1 MDNSILYPI
10 FFCFSK
16 SVAFMIIF
24 FEYFLFGSIIQH
36 CCTWMQ
42 FVTTMLHR
50 SNNIFGQHGNMVLYA
65 YIGESEVCRQRL
77 RSWYW
82 LSPVIKFVGAGPYIW
97 VVHHNKEKGRTCHTP

>member
-1 MDNSILYPI
+1 
-10 FFCFSK
+10 
-16 SVAFMIIF
+16 
-24 FEYFLFGSIIQH
+24 
-36 CCTWMQ
+36 MQ

-50 SNNIFGQHGNMVLYA
+50 SNNILGQHGNMVLYA

-82 LSPVIKFVGAGPYIW
+82 LFPVIKFVGAGPYIW